1 MKKKILRLLN
11 KSKYLIGLSIVN
23 EVLLIKMLS
32 KDITEIRFFLNDL
45 LEIFDCN
52 FNIPRIWSL

>member
-1 MKKKILRLLN
+1 MKKILRLLN